1 MARHAI
7 HTLADDV
14 LLVFKPA
21 GHREAEHRH
30 DFSQHL
36 RVVRGRLL
44 VQVGASQHDLT
55 PASPELTLAPGT
67 PHATLAVSDTWVLA
81 RRSHDPRATA

>member
-7 HTLADDV
+7 HTLAADV
-14 LLVFKPA
+14 LLVFKPT

-30 DFSQHL
+30 DFAQHL

-44 VQVGASQHDLT
+44 VQVGAQQHDIT

-67 PHATLAVSDTWVLA
+67 PHTTLAVIDTWLLA
-81 RRSHDPRATA
+81 RRSHDPLTPA